1 MDATPAPVN
10 PVDPAPSVAPVLP
23 SHVRFDATPYVPD
36 GGFGVVG
43 LVMLFLGLAVAGVVM
58 GVITF
63 YVSKL
68 IYFIL
73 VFPMVIGVVIGGIG
87 AFLVKRGKV
96 RSPWVAGAAGLLA
109 GILAML
115 TVHFLQYRS
124 FLDEREAMF
133 QENPLFKNVGK
144 QGRQLMMNINLAGAP
159 AAQRDLIKRHMAVE
173 SFTDYIDYAAHEG
186 VTIQHGAGRQGGMNL
201 GYYGTYI
208 YWIVETLIVAC
219 IVFGMTRKPAQEPF
233 CTLTNDWKVAR
244 CGDNFLVPIEVG
256 SATAAAALKEG
267 DLGKLAEIK
276 AQGANST
283 GHTEPVRLYVL
294 ASPNHFEQCMLEA
307 KLVKFVTGKQG
318 KQEEKE
324 LAVAT
329 YPASA
334 LPSFETFCS

>member
-10 PVDPAPSVAPVLP
+10 PASPAPVVEPVLP
-23 SHVRFDATPYVPD
+23 AHLRFDATPYVPD
-36 GGFGVVG
+36 GGFSVLG
-43 LVMLFLGLAVAGVVM
+43 LVMLFVGLGIAGLVM

-73 VFPMVIGVVIGGIG
+73 IFPMLIRFAVGGIG

-109 GILAML
+109 GILAMM
-115 TVHFLQYRS
+115 TVHFLQYRE
-124 FLDEREAMF
+124 FMEEREAMI
-133 QENPLFKNVGK
+133 QKDPLFKNAGK
-144 QGRQLMMNINLAGAP
+144 GGRKLLLLGAGA
-159 AAQRDLIKRHMAVE
+159 DIKRRMDVE
-173 SFTDYIDYAAHEG
+173 SFPDYIDCAAHEG

-233 CTLTNDWKVAR
+233 CTLTNDWKIAR
-244 CGDNFLVPIEVG
+244 CGDNFQVPIEVG

-283 GHTEPVRLYVL
+283 GQTEPVRLYVL

-307 KLVKFVTGKQG
+307 KLVKFVVGKQG
-318 KQEEKE
+318 KQEEKV

>member
-43 LVMLFLGLAVAGVVM
+43 LVMLFLGLAVAGIVM

-124 FLDEREAMF
+124 FLDEREVALAGNMIM
-133 QENPLFKNVGK
+133 KNAGK
-144 QGRQLMMNINLAGAP
+144 QGRNLMLNLAVP
-159 AAQRDLIKRHMAVE
+159 AGPERDRIKRELDVE
-173 SFTDYIDYAAHEG
+173 SFPEYIDFAAHEG

-208 YWIVETLIVAC
+208 YWIVEALIVGC

-233 CTLTNDWKVAR
+233 CTLTNDWKVAH

-283 GHTEPVRLYVL
+283 GQTEPVRLYVL

-334 LPSFETFCS
+334 LPSFETFCG

>member
-1 MDATPAPVN
+1 MDTNPAPVKPIE
-10 PVDPAPSVAPVLP
+10 PVPVVLP
-23 SHVRFDATPYVPD
+23 ALPANTRFDATPYVPD
-36 GGFGVVG
+36 GGFSVVG
-43 LVMLFLGLAVAGVVM
+43 LVMLFVGLAVAGALM

-73 VFPMVIGVVIGGIG
+73 IFPMLIGIVIGGIG
-87 AFLVKRGKV
+87 AFLVKRGKI

-115 TVHFLQYRS
+115 TVHFLSYRE
-124 FLDEREAMF
+124 FMDEREAALAA
-133 QENPLFKNVGK
+133 NPFLKNVGK
-144 QGRQLMMNINLAGAP
+144 NGRDLLININIPAGP
-159 AAQRDLIKRHMAVE
+159 ERERVKREMAVD
-173 SFTDYIDYAAHEG
+173 SFQAYIDHSAHEG
-186 VTIQHGAGRQGGMNL
+186 VTIQHGAGKQGGMNL

-208 YWIVETLIVAC
+208 YWMVETLIVAC

-233 CTLTNDWKVAR
+233 CTLTNEWKNAR

-256 SATAAAALKEG
+256 SATAATALMEG

-276 AQGANST
+276 AQGANSP
-283 GHTEPVRLYVL
+283 GQTEPVRLYVPT
-294 ASPNHFEQCMLEA
+294 SPNHFEQCTLEA
-307 KLVKFVTGKQG
+307 KLVKFVAGKQG
-318 KQEEKE
+318 QQEEKI

-334 LPSFETFCS
+334 LPAFETFCS